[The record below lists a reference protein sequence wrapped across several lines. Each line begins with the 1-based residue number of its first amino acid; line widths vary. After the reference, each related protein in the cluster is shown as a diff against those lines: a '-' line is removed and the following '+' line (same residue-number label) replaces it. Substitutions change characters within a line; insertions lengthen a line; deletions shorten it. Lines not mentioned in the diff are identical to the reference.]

1 MSRSCYSYKSASDVF
16 YLQNGFYRFNGK
28 LKQYTYESI
37 SACNANTRL
46 MLASRTTNKL
56 TIPGIW
62 SFLHYHLFTPIYNLF
77 VKYYNYFSKYYKLY
91 DV

>member
-46 MLASRTTNKL
+46 MLASRTTNKTDDSWNMVIL
-56 TIPGIW
+56 ALSLVYTHLQFIRKILQL
-62 SFLHYHLFTPIYNLF
+62 FL
-77 VKYYNYFSKYYKLY
+77 
-91 DV
+91 